1 MAAGATGACTVVA
14 ANSEDAASATPATSN
29 RERAVGF
36 IPGFL
41 HEPFPIE
48 CLALENELRKPPSC
62 ARPRGPPHPEGTG
75 EDRPAEGAP
84 FRRGAAGGGH
94 RGRRV
99 FFRGKVPAAPH
110 RRGRYGLLADR
121 GPGHHGSLRD
131 RLHR

>member
-14 ANSEDAASATPATSN
+14 PNSEDAASAAPATSN

-41 HEPFPIE
+41 HEPFRPEQVTGTGRKPCTRNLIESLQIDRSIE

-75 EDRPAEGAP
+75 ED
-84 FRRGAAGGGH
+84 
-94 RGRRV
+94 
-99 FFRGKVPAAPH
+99 
-110 RRGRYGLLADR
+110 
-121 GPGHHGSLRD
+121 
-131 RLHR
+131 